1 MAKALGYKNPNKA
14 INDHCRAITKR
25 YSPIS
30 GKMQEV
36 NYVSEGDVYRLISKS
51 KLPDAE
57 KFEHWVFDD
66 VIPSIRKHG
75 AYATEATI
83 DKIIVHLLQ
92 LPF

>member
-1 MAKALGYKNPNKA
+1 MTF
-14 INDHCRAITKR
+14 IT
-25 YSPIS
+25 
-30 GKMQEV
+30 
-36 NYVSEGDVYRLISKS
+36 EGDLYRLITHS

-66 VIPSIRKHG
+66 VIPFIRKHG

-83 DKIIVHLLQ
+83 DKIIDNPDFGIHLLQ

>member
-1 MAKALGYKNPNKA
+1 MTF
-14 INDHCRAITKR
+14 IT
-25 YSPIS
+25 
-30 GKMQEV
+30 
-36 NYVSEGDVYRLISKS
+36 EGDLYRLITHS